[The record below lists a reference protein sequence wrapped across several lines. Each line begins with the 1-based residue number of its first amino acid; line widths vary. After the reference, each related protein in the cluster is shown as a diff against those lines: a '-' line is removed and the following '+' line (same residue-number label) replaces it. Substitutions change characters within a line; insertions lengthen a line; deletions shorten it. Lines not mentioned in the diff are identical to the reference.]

1 MNCYVEPQK
10 LQGVDV
16 TIMDVSNVKS
26 VLHVFH
32 INVCLCIF
40 SYNNVINELAHE
52 KERSAMLVKIICKL
66 IKLQSIQVKII
77 QCKMFTII
85 VLKEMP
91 SVL

>member
-52 KERSAMLVKIICKL
+52 KERSALLVKIICKL

-77 QCKMFTII
+77 QCKMFTI

>member
-66 IKLQSIQVKII
+66 IKLQSIRQVKII
-77 QCKMFTII
+77 QCKMFTI

>member
-1 MNCYVEPQK
+1 M
-10 LQGVDV
+10 

-77 QCKMFTII
+77 QCKMFTI

>member
-32 INVCLCIF
+32 IIVCLCIF

-77 QCKMFTII
+77 QCEMFTI

>member
-77 QCKMFTII
+77 QCKMFTI

>member
-52 KERSAMLVKIICKL
+52 KERSALLVKIICKL

>member
-52 KERSAMLVKIICKL
+52 KERSALLVNIICKL

-77 QCKMFTII
+77 QCEMFTI
-85 VLKEMP
+85 VLI
-91 SVL
+91 

>member
-52 KERSAMLVKIICKL
+52 KERSAMLVKITCKL

-77 QCKMFTII
+77 QCKMFTIC
-85 VLKEMP
+85 
-91 SVL
+91 

>member
-32 INVCLCIF
+32 IIVCLCIF

-77 QCKMFTII
+77 QCKMFTI

>member
-52 KERSAMLVKIICKL
+52 KERSALLVNIICKL

-77 QCKMFTII
+77 QCKMFTI

>member
-32 INVCLCIF
+32 IIVCLCIF

-52 KERSAMLVKIICKL
+52 KERSALLVKIICKL

-77 QCKMFTII
+77 QCKMFTI

>member
-52 KERSAMLVKIICKL
+52 KERSALLVNIICKL

>member
-52 KERSAMLVKIICKL
+52 KERSTMLVKIICKL

-77 QCKMFTII
+77 QCKMFTI

>member
-40 SYNNVINELAHE
+40 SYKNVINELAHE

-77 QCKMFTII
+77 QCKMFTI

>member
-32 INVCLCIF
+32 INVCLCTF

-77 QCKMFTII
+77 QCKMFTI

-91 SVL
+91 

>member
-32 INVCLCIF
+32 IIVCLCIF